1 MVMGNCILMDI
12 EYIVVHCSATRPSQ
26 DINAA
31 TIDEWHKERGFDSI
45 GYHFVIKRDGQIE
58 IGRSED
64 QQGAHALG
72 YNHNSLGVC
81 LVGGVKQDDYKVGE
95 NNFTDEQ
102 WQSFEKLISDLEE
115 KYLGVKIIGHNEIS
129 KKFCPSFD
137 VQQWNNDR
145 NN

>member
-1 MVMGNCILMDI
+1 MNI

-26 DINAA
+26 DIDAA
-31 TIDEWHKERGFDSI
+31 TIDEWHKERGFNSI
-45 GYHFVIKRDGQIE
+45 GYHYVIKRNGE
-58 IGRSED
+58 VETGRDENT
-64 QQGAHALG
+64 QGAHALG
-72 YNHNSLGVC
+72 YNHNSLGIC
-81 LVGGVKQDDYKVGE
+81 LVGGVKQEDYKIGE

-102 WQSFEKLISDLEE
+102 WKSFEELVSKLEE

-145 NN
+145 N

>member
-1 MVMGNCILMDI
+1 MGNCILMDI

-26 DINAA
+26 DINAD
-31 TIDEWHKERGFDSI
+31 TINEWHKERGFDSI
-45 GYHFVIKRDGQIE
+45 GYHYVITRDGQIE
-58 IGRSED
+58 KGRDED
-64 QQGAHALG
+64 TQGAHALG

-102 WQSFEKLISDLEE
+102 WQSFEKLISDFEE
-115 KYLGVKIIGHNEIS
+115 KYLGVKLIGHNEIS
-129 KKFCPSFD
+129 KKFCPSFN

>member
-1 MVMGNCILMDI
+1 MNV

-26 DINAA
+26 DIDAD
-31 TIDEWHKERGFDSI
+31 TIDQWHKERGFDSI
-45 GYHFVIKRDGQIE
+45 GYHYVIKRNGQIE
-58 IGRSED
+58 LGRSED

-81 LVGGVKQDDYKVGE
+81 LVGGVKQDDYQAAE

-115 KYLGVKIIGHNEIS
+115 KYLGVKLIGHNEIS

>member
-1 MVMGNCILMDI
+1 MDI